1 MRRYIILFLI
11 TCTVWAQDCTADD
24 GTDGIELWGECYSI
38 ENTTEISING
48 WITGEIPPEIGNLAN
63 LESLSIFNNDELTG
77 PIPSEIG
84 NLSNLNLLNLRF
96 NQLTGLI
103 PSQIGNLSNLDYLDL
118 GFNQFTGSIPSEI
131 GNLVNL
137 SALDLRGNQLTGSIP
152 SEIGNLVNLSELG
165 LGENQLSGIIPEEIC
180 NQGDA
185 TPNLEYNQLCPPYP
199 SCIENYVGEQNPC
212 SCDVE
217 LNIVELWGECYSSEY
232 TTEINLYNSGLA
244 GNIPPEIG
252 QLSNLT
258 YLNLDFNELF
268 GTIPSEIGNLTNLN
282 RLQLMGN
289 QITGTIPSEIGNLTN
304 LTRLWIQGNQLSGV
318 VPESICDLNINWSSS
333 FSFRIY
339 NNELCP
345 PYPPCIED
353 EMGEQDTLQCP
364 NCIAE
369 DDTDGIELWNECY
382 SIENTLNLD
391 LSNTELSDTIPI
403 KIAGLNNLEILN
415 LSSNQLTGEIPLEI
429 GRLDRLTSL
438 YLNDNQL
445 TGFIPFELGNLTNL
459 NSLRLNDN
467 QLSGWFPSTMCN
479 LPIEFDGTIVD
490 SMNLPYFDISN
501 NQLCPP
507 YASCIENHAGFQD
520 TSNCTQL
527 FTCTADDGTDGITI
541 WGNCYSIEN
550 TTSIE
555 RWMGGLEGIIP
566 PIIGDL
572 YNLEF
577 LDLWT
582 NNLVG
587 EIPSTLGN
595 LTNLNYLSLGR
606 NQLSGEIPSE
616 IYSLTNLET
625 FHIQENNITG
635 EISPQIGNLVNLTWI
650 MFNDNQLSGEI
661 PSEISNIQ
669 NDGINPGGGIHL
681 QLHNNL
687 LSGLIPESICDMNLA
702 YGEFEDEH
710 HGFKIYGNFFCPPYP
725 DCLIEYIGEQDT
737 INCNPLSKVDDLI
750 PNAYQLYNAYPNPF
764 NPITNLRYELA
775 EDLFVR
781 ITIYDI
787 LGNVVKNLVNTY
799 QSSGYKSV
807 EWNATNNQGK
817 PVSAGVYLYSFDAG
831 DFRETKKMI
840 LLK

>member
-1 MRRYIILFLI
+1 MHRYILLLLL
-11 TCTVWAQDCTADD
+11 VGLAWGQDECTADD
-24 GTDGIELWGECYSI
+24 GTEGIELWGICYSI
-38 ENTTEISING
+38 ENTTEISEHGGI
-48 WITGEIPPEIGNLAN
+48 IGEIPPEIGNLTN
-63 LESLSIFNNDELTG
+63 LENLSLYNNELTG
-77 PIPSEIG
+77 SIPSEIG
-84 NLSNLNLLNLRF
+84 NLSNLNSLNLSF
-96 NQLTGLI
+96 NQL
-103 PSQIGNLSNLDYLDL
+103 S
-118 GFNQFTGSIPSEI
+118 
-131 GNLVNL
+131 
-137 SALDLRGNQLTGSIP
+137 
-152 SEIGNLVNLSELG
+152 
-165 LGENQLSGIIPEEIC
+165 
-180 NQGDA
+180 
-185 TPNLEYNQLCPPYP
+185 
-199 SCIENYVGEQNPC
+199 
-212 SCDVE
+212 
-217 LNIVELWGECYSSEY
+217 
-232 TTEINLYNSGLA
+232 

-258 YLNLDFNELF
+258 LLNLADNELS
-268 GTIPSEIGNLTNLN
+268 GTIPSEIENLTNLV
-282 RLQLMGN
+282 
-289 QITGTIPSEIGNLTN
+289 
-304 LTRLWIQGNQLSGV
+304 RLWIQGNQLSGV
-318 VPESICDLNINWSSS
+318 VPESICDLNINWSSHIR
-333 FSFRIY
+333 FRIY
-339 NNELCP
+339 NNQLCP
-345 PYPPCIED
+345 PYPSCIED

-382 SIENTLNLD
+382 SIENTIHLNRSD
-391 LSNTELSDTIPI
+391 NELLDTIPI
-403 KIAGLNNLEILN
+403 KIGGLNNLEILN

-445 TGFIPFELGNLTNL
+445 TGFIPLELGNLTNL

-467 QLSGWFPSTMCN
+467 QLSGWFPSTVCN

-490 SMNLPYFDISN
+490 SLNLPFFDISN

-507 YASCIENHAGFQD
+507 YASCIENYVGFQD
-520 TSNCTQL
+520 TSNCAQL
-527 FTCTADDGTDGITI
+527 FTCTADDGTDGIEL

-550 TTSIE
+550 TISIE

-587 EIPSTLGN
+587 EIPPTLGN

-625 FHIQENNITG
+625 LHFQENFISG
-635 EISPQIGNLVNLTWI
+635 EISPEIGNLVNLTWI
-650 MFNDNQLSGEI
+650 MFNDNQISGEI

-702 YGEFEDEH
+702 YGEFGDDH
-710 HGFKIYGNFFCPPYP
+710 HGFKIYGNYLCPPYP
-725 DCLIEYIGEQDT
+725 DCLIDYVGEQDT
-737 INCNPLSKVDDLI
+737 TNCNQVSISKDLN
-750 PNAYQLYNAYPNPF
+750 PNSYQLYPAYPNPF
-764 NPITNLRYELA
+764 NPMTNIRYEIA
-775 EDLFVR
+775 EDVFVS
-781 ITIYDI
+781 ITVYDL
-787 LGNVVKNLVNTY
+787 LGNVVNNLINTN
-799 QSSGYKSV
+799 QSSGYKSIQ
-807 EWNATNNQGK
+807 WNATNNQRQ
-817 PVSAGVYLYSFDAG
+817 PVSAGLYLYTIQAG
-831 DFRETKKMI
+831 KFRQTKKMV